1 MYVRGIVEKVKFT
14 NPTPKSFVVNQASFP
29 AEHNTNN
36 NTNNNTTTTNNLT
49 INNRDKTFLKNVI
62 KY

>member
-1 MYVRGIVEKVKFT
+1 MYEVKFT
-14 NPTPKSFVVNQASFP
+14 NPTPKSFIVNQASFP

-36 NTNNNTTTTNNLT
+36 NTNNITTKNNNNLT
-49 INNRDKTFLKNVI
+49 INNCDKTFLKNMI